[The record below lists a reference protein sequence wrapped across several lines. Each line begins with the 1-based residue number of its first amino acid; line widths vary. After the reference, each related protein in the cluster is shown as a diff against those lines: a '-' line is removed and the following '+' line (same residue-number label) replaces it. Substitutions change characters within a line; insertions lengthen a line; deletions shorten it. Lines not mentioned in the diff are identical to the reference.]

1 MDGKLTS
8 EWCRKNIKNFPKDG
22 SLQSKNGKIYVR
34 RRSHYWDSEA
44 KMGKDGKSV
53 LLGFIVDL
61 VYYPIEEYRSLF
73 NSRGQRRPIPKD
85 EKDRVNLA
93 GLPYGS
99 VEKTVVSG
107 LSDLR
112 LGAIPVFYSAFKRV
126 GAQEDLLK
134 AGFSEV
140 TINTIF
146 SIVSHWLST
155 GTNSYRQYKDWQ
167 QGRWLPYAGKLD
179 AKALSRFATE
189 LGQCDEKM
197 NAFYELRL
205 KRYRE
210 DGMIDCDGT
219 RITTHAEQVDERVVG
234 KTKNETFEP
243 QIGTVLLY
251 GRKSKQPLL
260 MRNYAG
266 DVPDISTVEDVLNRI
281 RELQEIGIHCRFTLD
296 KGYNSIENQWKFHRD
311 GQDYLMSCQIDAAY
325 VKQALTEA
333 LPELIGISSQLDTYL
348 HGVSKQIELE
358 HGGHRF
364 TAWLHMFLNTKSRE
378 ELLGHF
384 YSELGALKILWNSSK
399 EKVRK
404 HKYFKFFIEK
414 EDGTLEFDHTAL
426 EHETEFYGCFAD
438 VSSWSMTA
446 KQAYATYKDRQGIEC
461 CFKAAKQHLN
471 FNVLRS
477 HSSVA
482 IRGRQFIAF
491 IALAILMEL
500 SLQLD
505 QHQNQPEKTDPE
517 DNPLKETGK
526 KKRGRPRKNGA
537 KTKELKTIFLP
548 DVITALAPICLTVSR
563 RTNNTWLS
571 EITVRQKA
579 LISMCGADG
588 CYDEVSRLIFR
599 KI

>member
-1 MDGKLTS
+1 MKGKLTT
-8 EWCRKNIKNFPKDG
+8 EWCRQNIKNFPEDG
-22 SLQSKNGKIYVR
+22 SLQIRNGKIYVR
-34 RRSHYWDSEA
+34 KRSHYWDSEA

-53 LLGFIVDL
+53 LLGLVVDL
-61 VYYPIEEYRSLF
+61 AYYSLEEYRRLF

-85 EKDRVNLA
+85 EKNRVDLS
-93 GLPYGS
+93 GLSYS
-99 VEKTVVSG
+99 TVEKTVVAG

-126 GAQEDLLK
+126 GVQEDLLGV
-134 AGFSEV
+134 GFSEV
-140 TINTIF
+140 TVNTLF
-146 SIVSHWLST
+146 SVASHWLST
-155 GTNSYRQYKDWQ
+155 GSNSYRQYKDWQ
-167 QGRWLPYAGKLD
+167 AGRWLPYEGTLD
-179 AKALSRFATE
+179 AKALSQFATE
-189 LGQCDEKM
+189 LGQCDEKI
-197 NAFYELRL
+197 NSFYERRL
-205 KRYRE
+205 KRYRV
-210 DGMIDCDGT
+210 DGMVDCDGT
-219 RITTHAEQVDERVVG
+219 RITTHAERIDERAVG

-296 KGYNSIENQWKFHRD
+296 KGYNSIENQWKFQRD
-311 GQDYLMSCQIDAAY
+311 GQDYLMSCKTDAFY
-325 VKQALTEA
+325 VKQALTET
-333 LPELIGISSQLDTYL
+333 LPELIDISSQLDTHL
-348 HGVSKQIELE
+348 HGISKQIELHHGE
-358 HGGHRF
+358 HSF
-364 TAWLHMFLNTKSRE
+364 KAWLHLFLDTKSRE

-384 YSELGALKILWNSSK
+384 YSELGALKILWNSNR

-404 HKYFKFFIEK
+404 HKYFKFFTEK
-414 EDGTLEFDHTAL
+414 DDGTLEFDHEAI
-426 EHETEFYGCFAD
+426 ERESEFYGCFAD

-446 KQAYATYKDRQGIEC
+446 KQAYASYKDRQGIEC
-461 CFKAAKQHLN
+461 CFKAAKQHIN

-477 HSSVA
+477 HSSIA

-505 QHQNQPEKTDPE
+505 QHQNQPVETASEKE
-517 DNPLKETGK
+517 HQEETGK

-537 KTKELKTIFLP
+537 KNKELKTVFLP
-548 DVITALAPICLTVSR
+548 DVIAALAPISLTVSR

-571 EITVRQKA
+571 EITTKQRA

-588 CYDEVSRLIFR
+588 CYDEIPRLLFR